1 MPALFSASDF
11 NERVASGCPR
21 AENELSPPK
30 PLLGKERMIP
40 LSGAI
45 LDVQKLLYSRAVR
58 SPIVIDGEASKI
70 CR

>member
-11 NERVASGCPR
+11 NERDSFRLPQGR
-21 AENELSPPK
+21 DELSLPK

-58 SPIVIDGEASKI
+58 SPIVIDGEAPKI

>member
-58 SPIVIDGEASKI
+58 SPIVIDGEAPTI